1 MSVQGAPVFVEGR
14 GKFVQLTRDPATG
27 DLVAGTIGDMRTP
40 RFVQSDLSAYQDFH
54 VSKTNEKLV
63 ARVGA
68 DCLNCFNQ
76 HHPTIISS
84 NMIVSGSIVPNTCDA
99 PGTPACPAGASAI
112 AGFDYAAMM
121 TKGYNYTGQ
130 ANADGVTKSNL
141 YGTPQ
146 AWQRPRTM
154 RFQVRFTF

>member
-1 MSVQGAPVFVEGR
+1 MSVWGAPVFVEGR
-14 GKFVQLTRDPATG
+14 GNFVNMTSNSGTWT
-27 DLVAGTIGDMRTP
+27 AGSTTAMRTP
-40 RFVQSDLSAYQDFH
+40 RFVQSDISAYQDIR

-68 DCLNCFNQ
+68 ECLNCLNQ
-76 HHPTIISS
+76 HHPTIITS
-84 NMIVSGSIVPNTCDA
+84 NLMFSGGINPAICGTAGTNCTSI
-99 PGTPACPAGASAI
+99 GADQ
-112 AGFDYAAMM
+112 AGFDYGALMS
-121 TKGYNYTGQ
+121 KGYDYVGL
-130 ANADGVTKSNL
+130 ANSSKAALSSL